1 MSIDRL
7 SEYNRGI
14 LLRSFMLARAMPV
27 YHAAEEM
34 VADFAYRAYM
44 MSTENFR
51 EFLESVPA
59 AYTHMDDEIHY
70 THEEISHNNPL
81 MSVTGYLGRVYCY
94 SPRAQRS
101 IQSFRR
107 RVDAEDHPVSRHRF
121 RLPYAVPMTEDGI
134 EIPPSMVE
142 EAHEV
147 ERELSNIADKMMEQK
162 QRIQTVLD
170 ACSTYNQLWQQL
182 ESPQD
187 RDLLRNMQHNF
198 NNYISS
204 YEIDAKLFDNDQQRR
219 LCIYG
224 DTQKT
229 LIDLLNETRPE
240 VEMVNGTFRL
250 KITDDHGRLKYV
262 PLATVTRTE

>member
-14 LLRSFMLARAMPV
+14 MLRSFMLARAMPI

-51 EFLESVPA
+51 EHLESVPA

-70 THEEISHNNPL
+70 TDNTISHDNPL
-81 MSVTGYLGRVYCY
+81 PSIAGAVGRVYCY
-94 SPRAQRS
+94 TPRAQRS
-101 IQSFRR
+101 IEQFRR
-107 RVDAEDHPVSRHRF
+107 DSIRKEHPISRTRF
-121 RLPYAVPMTEDGI
+121 RLPYAVPMTEEGI
-134 EIPPSMVE
+134 EIPASMVN
-142 EAHEV
+142 EAMDV
-147 ERELSNIADKMMEQK
+147 QQELSNISDKMMDQK
-162 QRIQTVLD
+162 KRIQTVLD
-170 ACSTYNQLWQQL
+170 SCSTYNQLWQQL
-182 ESPQD
+182 QSPQD
-187 RDLLRNMQHNF
+187 RDLLRDMHSNF
-198 NNYISS
+198 SAYINS
-204 YEIDAKLFDNDQQRR
+204 YSLDSRLFDNSKQHR

-250 KITDDHGRLKYV
+250 KIEDDYGRPKYV